1 MSHTSE
7 GAVGDRPH
15 TSKFVMN
22 PEIEKR
28 RTFAIV
34 SHPDAGKTT
43 ITEKFLWYGNVIRE
57 AGHVRAKANK
67 SYTVSDW
74 MKIEQQRGISVSSSV
89 LNFPFE
95 GCMFNLGWID

>member
-1 MSHTSE
+1 MSI
-7 GAVGDRPH
+7 
-15 TSKFVMN
+15 N
-22 PEIEKR
+22 PEIAKR

-43 ITEKFLWYGNVIRE
+43 ITEKFLWFGKVIRE
-57 AGHVRAKANK
+57 AGHVRAKANR

-74 MKIEQQRGISVSSSV
+74 MKIEQDRGISVSSSV

-95 GCMFNLGWID
+95 EKIYFTPSILHSFCNIPSFPQ